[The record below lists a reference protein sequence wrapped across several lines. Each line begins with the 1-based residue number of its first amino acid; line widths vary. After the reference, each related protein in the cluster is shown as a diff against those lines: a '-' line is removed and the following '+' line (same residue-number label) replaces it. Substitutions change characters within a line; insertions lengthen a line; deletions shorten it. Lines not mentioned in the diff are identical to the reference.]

1 MPRYIEESELIDGRV
16 SNDPVVIA
24 VKCAKT
30 ADVVEKKLYDRLLE
44 NSIVIA
50 EALNKYQTADVVER
64 KKGKWYDVGLLS
76 CRCSECGCKSP
87 KEYLFCPNCGA
98 DMQMKS
104 QEEV

>member
-30 ADVVEKKLYDRLLE
+30 ADVVE
-44 NSIVIA
+44 
-50 EALNKYQTADVVER
+50 R
-64 KKGKWYDVGLLS
+64 KKGEWYDVGSLS

-98 DMQMKS
+98 EM
-104 QEEV
+104 EEDEDDR